1 MIVAVDYDGTLELNG
16 KLNMP
21 LIASLRAA
29 QRRGDT
35 VILWTCREG
44 KRLQEALLA
53 LRGAGFRPQLVNQNA
68 PEAIR
73 KLGHDPRKIY
83 ADLYID
89 DKGAPAWKSAKNTGL
104 ST

>member
-21 LIASLRAA
+21 LIASLRSA

-44 KRLQEALLA
+44 ERLREALVS
-53 LRGAGFRPQLVNQNA
+53 LRIAGFRPNQVNANA

-73 KLGHDPRKIY
+73 LLGHDPRKIY
-83 ADLYID
+83 ADIYID
-89 DKGAPAWKSAKNTGL
+89 DKGAPAWKSAKNPGQ

>member
-1 MIVAVDYDGTLELNG
+1 MIIAVDYDGTLEINNELNA
-16 KLNMP
+16 P

-44 KRLQEALLA
+44 KRLQEALLK
-53 LRGAGFRPQLVNQNA
+53 LLNVGFRPQLVNANA

-73 KLGHDPRKIY
+73 WLGHDPRKIY
-83 ADLYID
+83 ADIYID
-89 DKGAPAWKSAKNTGL
+89 DKGEPSWTSRQKPGSAL
-104 ST
+104 